1 MRILAGGAAI
11 AHAVSFWLLAFSLFF
26 FLSLALVK
34 RYVELVH
41 LEESAE
47 RKRTGR
53 GYRYDDLETIAL
65 GGMCSAFSAVLVLA
79 LYIDS
84 DQTAAQL
91 TYPWLL
97 WPICPLILYVL
108 MRVWILSRRKEMDDD
123 PVAFALTDWRSQ
135 IMFGLAGTIYL
146 VAPYV

>member
-91 TYPWLL
+91 AYPWLL